1 MSNTFVFS
9 KNLPY
14 NSILNPDVRNEDYL
28 DFQSP
33 FSFFDFLKYTKA
45 DLSPAQFNELYV
57 DYIREWNIIKDNS
70 VYQIEQTI
78 KDRYVELIKQIT
90 IKYTTTEEKRFLS
103 NIDMNDPNDL
113 DIIIPFYSKKIVEVC
128 NFYSEK
134 REKLKFKIQKN
145 RIKGTEVSLEKA
157 IFQTI
162 TDVIFSDSLEISDYQ
177 NLIDED
183 DLLSDLNIEI
193 EELYDLY
200 TNYLDNDP
208 DETFRT
214 YDVKTELRKK
224 LYSSNINEID
234 ADLFINIENAIKKQ
248 IFEDV
253 RVFLTEFGRIFTINY
268 NVSDVN
274 LNCKPDEKLFNLVNE
289 TKPNASRLVE
299 LRNVLIKKYIGSD
312 FYYITTGS
320 TITDVTSGLLFKAD
334 NPTGNLLNRHF
345 PSTASIEE
353 ESDLQSC
360 RRIGLFF
367 TPEKNSILYYSVP
380 DKKYKIDESK
390 LESNKLYVFPDPNLY
405 GNTFGL
411 KRNFTQDYPLIH
423 ICDYT
428 KSVKNYSNFKTEGDI
443 DINPYTQ
450 SFYGY
455 NSRNQLYDSIYLNQD
470 GLKTNFSSIYNK
482 GILTRWTTDIFGNQ
496 FGLFK
501 SKGRKNLIDI
511 AVIPTDTEVICEY
524 YDGGPIKFYENG
536 FLPEVVLVSN
546 SSWVNPNI
554 WASNY
559 YYNLLIEGGIG
570 NIQNGLMERGMISIG
585 YAVDGLSI
593 DRSQLKETDFD
604 INLNINKSALLFTI
618 INGLSYVD
626 NVFKWELNA
635 PDIFNYTVNYVLDGQ
650 MYNRDPNT
658 FVPPPDKILD
668 GNKGVDTSDF
678 TSNFNNQYILSSIK
692 YKEFDAGG
700 FEDTCET
707 TFDFDIQTH
716 HTIWEIDTDCITV
729 MSVPDIYEKN
739 NIFKSK
745 NNLGEIY
752 IKDVVSGNV
761 SHLSSGLA
769 IQLKTKYTDFI
780 DEIYNKVLDFNI
792 YNDFIWIKTENY
804 LILEKLNY
812 ENDRYVYSGTGD
824 NYIKYKNSENN
835 IIVSDPFIFENRE
848 YSIIAELSVI
858 NSNSNSFII
867 RPNIY
872 KINYNNPKLE
882 KTLNN
887 YDDVFYQ
894 NDKSKNPIKFSKLT
908 KCLVNYNSRNNKYAI
923 LASFEDTNGLFYI
936 YELKFDFN
944 GYEMVNQTCK
954 LYRHSD
960 EQTLKTI
967 NFYDEPFM
975 DQFMFNPITGN
986 VVTTFNQLKG
996 ELIFS

>member
-1 MSNTFVFS
+1 VSNTFVFS

-14 NSILNPDVRNEDYL
+14 NSIVNPDVQSEDYL

-33 FSFFDFLKYTKA
+33 FSFFDFLKYTKS
-45 DLSPAQFNELYV
+45 DLSPTQFNDLYV
-57 DYIREWNIIKDNS
+57 DYIREWNNIKNNP
-70 VYQIEQTI
+70 VYQIDQTI
-78 KDRYVELIKQIT
+78 KDRYVELIQQIT
-90 IKYTTTEEKRFLS
+90 LKYTTSEEKRFLS

-134 REKLKFKIQKN
+134 REKLKFKIQKTK
-145 RIKGTEVSLEKA
+145 IKGTETSLEKA
-157 IFQTI
+157 IFENI
-162 TDVIFSDSLEISDYQ
+162 TDIIFSNHLEVSEYQ
-177 NLIDED
+177 KTINEDE
-183 DLLSDLNIEI
+183 LLRNLNIEI

-208 DETFRT
+208 DESYDT
-214 YDVKTELRKK
+214 YDVKTELRKN
-224 LYSSNINEID
+224 LYSSNINQID

-274 LNCKPDEKLFNLVNE
+274 LNCKPDEKLFNLVND
-289 TKPNASRLVE
+289 TKPNATRLVE

-312 FYYITTGS
+312 FYYITTGT
-320 TITDVTSGLLFKAD
+320 TITDVTSGVLFKAD

-345 PSTASIEE
+345 PTTASIEE

-390 LESNKLYVFPDPNLY
+390 LEPDKLYVFPDPDLY

-428 KSVKNYSNFKTEGDI
+428 KSVKNYSNFTTEGDI

-455 NSRNQLYDSIYLNQD
+455 NSRNQLNDSIYLNEA
-470 GLKTNFSSIYNK
+470 GLETNFSSIYNK

-501 SKGRKNLIDI
+501 SKSRNNLIDTTVV
-511 AVIPTDTEVICEY
+511 ATGSAVICEK
-524 YDGGPIKFYENG
+524 YDGGPITFYENG
-536 FLPEVVLVSN
+536 FLPEVVLAS
-546 SSWVNPNI
+546 SPSWVSPNI
-554 WASNY
+554 WSSYY

-570 NIQNGLMERGMISIG
+570 GIKDGLMERGMFWLG
-585 YAVDGLSI
+585 YDVDGLTI
-593 DRSQLKETDFD
+593 DRSKLSENIFD
-604 INLNINKSALLFTI
+604 INLNDNKIILFTE
-618 INGLSYVD
+618 INGLSYDD
-626 NVFKWELNA
+626 NVFKWELNNA
-635 PDIFNYTVNYVLDGQ
+635 DVFEYSVDYVLESKF
-650 MYNRDPNT
+650 YNRDPNT
-658 FVPPPDKILD
+658 IIPPPTKVLD
-668 GNKGVDTSDF
+668 GNRSSNTSEF
-678 TSNFNNQYILSSIK
+678 VPSFNNEYILSSIK

-700 FEDTCET
+700 FEESCET
-707 TFDFDIQTH
+707 KFDFDIQTH
-716 HTIWEIDTDCITV
+716 HTIWQVDTDCMTIMYT
-729 MSVPDIYEKN
+729 PDITENN

-745 NNLGEIY
+745 NNLGEIFV
-752 IKDVVSGNV
+752 KDVITGEV

-769 IQLKTKYTDFI
+769 VQLKTKYIDFI
-780 DEIYNKVLDFNI
+780 NEIYNKVLDFNI

-804 LILEKLNY
+804 LIFEKLSY
-812 ENDRYVYSGTGD
+812 ENTGYVYSGTGE
-824 NYIKYKNSENN
+824 NYIQRINSENT
-835 IIVSDPFIFENRE
+835 ITISDPFIFENRE
-848 YSIIAELSVI
+848 YSIIAQLSVI
-858 NSNSNSFII
+858 NNNSNSFIL
-867 RPNIY
+867 RPDIY
-872 KINYNNPKLE
+872 KINYYNPKLE
-882 KTLNN
+882 KMSND
-887 YDDVFYQ
+887 YSDAFYQ
-894 NDKSKNPIKFSKLT
+894 NDGNANPIKFRKFT

-923 LASFEDTNGLFYI
+923 LASFEDSNGLFYI

-944 GYEMVNQTCK
+944 GYEMLNQTCK
-954 LYRHSD
+954 MYRHSD
-960 EQTLKTI
+960 EQTLRTI
-967 NFYDEPFM
+967 NFYDNPSLS
-975 DQFMFNPITGN
+975 QFLFNSPTGN
-986 VVTTFNQLKG
+986 VTPTFNQPEG